1 MAAVKEVQETTTV
14 RLGALLD
21 AGDGAT
27 VTLVAGETRLV
38 AHRAVLASR
47 SPVFQAVFQ
56 YDTLEASSGQVS
68 ITDVE
73 GEVMRELL
81 DYMYTLQAPQLSAT
95 APQMLAAADKYGLS
109 ALKAVC
115 EQQVA
120 AQLTTDN
127 AAAAAV
133 LAVRHS
139 CPDLTAAAIAFIK
152 AHNFQVM
159 ATQGWADAMRNHLED
174 VIEVTRLLADPPAET
189 SAPVTTGGGSTPGT
203 HHQPHI
209 DHGQTRASAAP
220 AIAAHHT
227 PPFFHI
233 IVSLLRRLPI
243 QERRS
248 MLTWAAIYG
257 RVEDLRALAAAGAVE
272 EQIRGLV
279 LGETALHMAAR
290 GGHVEAVRCL
300 LDARAPADFKDIDCQ
315 TPLHYAA
322 QNGHTAAVVQLL
334 GASADCNA
342 TDGYG
347 DTPLHL
353 AVRAGHAEV
362 TAALLQ
368 AGADRGARN
377 EAGSTPLDLA
387 RQANNQ
393 QLIDM
398 LT

>member
-1 MAAVKEVQETTTV
+1 MAAVREVEETTAV

-47 SPVFQAVFQ
+47 SPVFQAMFQ
-56 YDTLEASSGQVS
+56 HDTLEASSGEVS

-81 DYMYTLQAPQLSAT
+81 DYMYTLQTPQLSAT

-115 EQQVA
+115 EQQVS
-120 AQLTTDN
+120 AQLTIDN

-159 ATQGWADAMRNHLED
+159 ATQGWADAMRNHVTE
-174 VIEVTRLLADPPAET
+174 VIEVTRLLADPPAEA
-189 SAPVTTGGGSTPGT
+189 SAPATTGGGSPPGT
-203 HHQPHI
+203 HHQPHSV
-209 DHGQTRASAAP
+209 HGRAADSAAP
-220 AIAAHHT
+220 AIAAHNT

-243 QERRS
+243 QDRLD
-248 MLTWAAIYG
+248 MLTWAAMYG

-272 EQIRGLV
+272 EEIRGV
-279 LGETALHMAAR
+279 VFGQTALHLVAS
-290 GGHVEAVRCL
+290 GGHVEAARSL
-300 LDARAPADFKDIDCQ
+300 LDARALVHFQDVDYQ

-322 QNGHTAAVVQLL
+322 RNGHTAVVVQLL

-362 TAALLQ
+362 AAALLQ
-368 AGADRGARN
+368 AGADTGARN
-377 EAGSTPLDLA
+377 EAGSTPLDIA
-387 RQANNQ
+387 TQANNQ

>member
-1 MAAVKEVQETTTV
+1 MAAVKEVQETTAV

-38 AHRAVLASR
+38 AHRAVLVSR
-47 SPVFQAVFQ
+47 SPVFQAMFQ
-56 YDTLEASSGQVS
+56 YDTLEASSGQVI

-81 DYMYTLQAPQLSAT
+81 DYMYTLQAPQLSAMT
-95 APQMLAAADKYGLS
+95 PQMLAAADKYGLL
-109 ALKAVC
+109 ALKTVC
-115 EQQVA
+115 EQQVS
-120 AQLTTDN
+120 AQLTIDN

-139 CPDLTAAAIAFIK
+139 CPGLTAAAIAFIK
-152 AHNFQVM
+152 AHNCQVM
-159 ATQGWADAMRNHLED
+159 ATQGWADAMQNHLED

-189 SAPVTTGGGSTPGT
+189 TAPISTGGRSTPGT
-203 HHQPHI
+203 HHQPHS
-209 DHGQTRASAAP
+209 DHGWTLASAAP
-220 AIAAHHT
+220 AIAAHNT
-227 PPFFHI
+227 DPFFHI
-233 IVSLLRRLPI
+233 IVALLRRLPI
-243 QERRS
+243 QDRLD
-248 MLTWAAIYG
+248 MLTWAVMYG
-257 RVEDLRALAAAGAVE
+257 RVEDLRALAAAGVVE

-279 LGETALHMAAR
+279 LGQTALHTAAS
-290 GGHVEAVRCL
+290 GGHVEAVRSL
-300 LDARAPADFKDIDCQ
+300 LDARAPVDFQDVDYQ
-315 TPLHYAA
+315 TPLHLAA
-322 QNGHTAAVVQLL
+322 RNGHTAVVQLL
-334 GASADCNA
+334 LTSADCNA
-342 TDGYG
+342 TKSGV

-353 AVRAGHAEV
+353 AVREGHADV
-362 TAALLQ
+362 AAVLLQ